1 MAAEASLD
9 TNCELAALYE
19 SQSMRAANRKALK
32 PQPTRQAKLVAWHLT
47 YRVPLHS
54 AAIPEADIREACE
67 RFGMS
72 LETWRR
78 QERAFGLLRKVYA
91 NRAKICG
98 EQPPIATTDI
108 IPWP

>member
-1 MAAEASLD
+1 
-9 TNCELAALYE
+9 
-19 SQSMRAANRKALK
+19 MRAANRKALK

-72 LETWRR
+72 FRDVATAGTRLFAEEGVCEPREDLRR
-78 QERAFGLLRKVYA
+78 
-91 NRAKICG
+91 
-98 EQPPIATTDI
+98 ATAYRND
-108 IPWP
+108 